1 MAAWN
6 VYFKCTHSTD
16 LHVKPV
22 ASGPGQRVSPKD
34 LGVLCSVVLPAVEIR
49 SPLQTVPLNFGQT
62 VLSVQKAAKAS
73 EFLVSARR
81 FRPFDKHR
89 RKAC

>member
-22 ASGPGQRVSPKD
+22 ASDPGQRVSPKD
-34 LGVLCSVVLPAVEIR
+34 LGVLCSVVLSAVEIR
-49 SPLQTVPLNFGQT
+49 SQLQTVPLNLGQI

-73 EFLVSARR
+73 EFLVSARLSGTV
-81 FRPFDKHR
+81 DKHR
-89 RKAC
+89 